1 MMNQEQLYDRIDAYL
16 WDMLSTDERITF
28 EKELSTDDAL
38 RSELAL
44 RRLENEAIRLTE
56 KDDLRAKMKAWKAE
70 SSVENAEEE
79 KQEAKVVTLN
89 QPKIVRFKPMQW
101 AAAAAILIGVLF
113 GGNFWVKSNYGNDA
127 LVAEFYGNSGSILR
141 GSRGDLPTE
150 FDQAMQLM
158 QAGKYEEAIPVLE
171 SINDSVTF
179 VTTRFTL
186 AEAYFK
192 TKNFDQA
199 QVYYRQIIARN
210 ETAISVQEA
219 EWKTVL
225 TLLSANKTGDEFTTL
240 LNRITSDDKHSF
252 QKKAQDLTAK
262 MNSFWRGLA
271 D

>member
-1 MMNQEQLYDRIDAYL
+1 MNQEQLYDRIDAYL

-28 EKELSTDDAL
+28 EKDLATDDVL

-44 RRLENEAIRLTE
+44 RRLENEAIRLAE

-70 SSVENAEEE
+70 SLADNITE
-79 KQEAKVVTLN
+79 KQEAKVVALN
-89 QPKIVRFKPMQW
+89 QPKIARFKPMQW

-113 GGNFWVKSNYGNDA
+113 GGNFLVKSNYSNEA
-127 LVAEFYGNSGSILR
+127 LVSEFYGNSGSILR
-141 GSRGDLPTE
+141 GSRGDLPKE

-158 QAGKYEEAIPVLE
+158 QAGKYQEAIPVLE
-171 SINDSVTF
+171 SINDSAIF

-199 QVYYRQIIARN
+199 QVYYRQIIERN
-210 ETAISVQEA
+210 ETVVSVQEA

-225 TLLSANKTGDEFTTL
+225 TLLAAHKTSNEFTTL
-240 LNRITSDDKHSF
+240 LNRIATDDKHSF

-271 D
+271 N